1 VETVGAGIKNG
12 PMTSNAYGYKIV
24 SVRGFGGHK
33 YTNPGGFVRRDG
45 KEFVL
50 VRRAAADVDMATEAA
65 QTSDIVL
72 LEREGKTW
80 LRDND
85 EVFLRGDVER
95 RLGYEDPRVLLHDE
109 AFTFT
114 FVNGDQCQTWL
125 LRLSKGRP
133 SRGSHPLGP
142 PISPAKNGYV
152 FEAADGSGIVITRFN
167 ETGEIQFFQFDS
179 LRTAFDAS
187 TASHEMDWWQP
198 FQQATISVPNWLA
211 GEQGTFQH
219 AGFGTLV
226 TQHAAVLHFA
236 RASNGGKYYV
246 TGLQRLDDAGLPCGP
261 PEIIAEPAKDLPHG
275 DVPNVIYTT
284 MAWLQGSELVLW
296 SGHDDSYIMECRCKA
311 PKWLLE
317 G

>member
-1 VETVGAGIKNG
+1 MAG
-12 PMTSNAYGYKIV
+12 SAYGYKIV

-33 YTNPGGFVRRDG
+33 YTNPGGFVRRDD

-50 VRRAAADVDMATEAA
+50 ARRVAADVDMATDAA
-65 QTSDIVL
+65 RASDIVL

-85 EVFLRGDVER
+85 EVFLRGDPER
-95 RLGYEDPRVLLHDE
+95 GLGYEDPRVLLDGD
-109 AFTFT
+109 AFSFTFL
-114 FVNGDQCQTWL
+114 NGEHCQSWL
-125 LRLSKGRP
+125 LHLEKGRP
-133 SRGSHPLGP
+133 SRNSHPLGP

-152 FEAADGSGIVITRFN
+152 FEAADGSGIVVTRFN
-167 ETGEIQFFQFDS
+167 ETNAIQFFQFDS
-179 LRTAFDAS
+179 LRAAFDACR
-187 TASHEMDWWQP
+187 TGHEMDWWQP
-198 FQQATISVPNWLA
+198 HQRSTLRVQNWLA
-211 GEQGTFQH
+211 GEQGSFKH

-226 TQHAAVLHFA
+226 SKHAAVVHFA
-236 RASNGGKYYV
+236 RANDGGKYYV